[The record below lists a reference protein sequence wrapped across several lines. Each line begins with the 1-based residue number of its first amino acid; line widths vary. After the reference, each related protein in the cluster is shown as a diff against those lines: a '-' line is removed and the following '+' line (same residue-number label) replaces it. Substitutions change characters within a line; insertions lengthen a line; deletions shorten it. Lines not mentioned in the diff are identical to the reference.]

1 MLNETQATAEQK
13 PANPVE
19 LDVAIVG
26 GGLAGLYAIYR
37 MRKEGLKI
45 RAYEAGSGVGGTWFW
60 NRYPGARCDTESLQ
74 YTYSFDDTLREE
86 WVWPE
91 RYPTQPEILKYIN
104 HVADRF
110 DLLRDVQLN
119 TRVLSAE
126 FDPTTNR
133 WTLETDQG
141 DIISAPYVIMATGNL
156 STPRL
161 PDIPGAKTFAG
172 DWYHSGMWP
181 HEGVDF
187 TGKVVGVIGTGSSGV
202 QMIPVIAEQAK
213 HLYVFQRTANF
224 SMPAHNGP
232 MDPEKEKY
240 FKAHHRDFRELA
252 FKSPSGLVD
261 KPPAQVGAMDVSPEE
276 RERIFEER
284 WQHGTVIGMLSS
296 FKDILVNQESNDAA
310 AEFIRNKIRGIVK
323 DPETAELLCP
333 NDHPVASK
341 RPCLDTNYFETY
353 NRDNVTL
360 VDVRGAPIEEITPK
374 GVRTAKQ
381 EYALDSL
388 VFATG
393 FDAMTGAVA
402 EIDIRVKGGPVLK
415 EHWAAGPQTYL
426 GIMVAGFPNLFLVTG
441 PQSPSVYANMILGIE
456 YHTDWIAECMAFAK
470 EGGHSRIE
478 ADPKAEEDWVVHV
491 KEIADRTLVPKANS
505 WYVGANIPGKPRVF
519 MLYVGGFDK
528 YTRLC
533 DRVAASGYEGFQMSA

>member
-1 MLNETQATAEQK
+1 MLNEKQATAAQK
-13 PANPVE
+13 PTAPVE

-37 MRKEGLKI
+37 LRKEGLKI

-60 NRYPGARCDTESLQ
+60 NRYPGCRCDVESLQ
-74 YTYSFDDTLREE
+74 YSYSFDDALQQE
-86 WVWPE
+86 WEWPE

-104 HVADRF
+104 HVAERH

-126 FDPTTNR
+126 FDPASNR
-133 WTLETDQG
+133 WTLQTDQG
-141 DIISAPYVIMATGNL
+141 DVISAPYVIMATGNL

-161 PDIPGAKTFAG
+161 PAIPGVKDFAG

-232 MDPEKEKY
+232 MDPAQLRHFKEHYKEIR
-240 FKAHHRDFRELA
+240 AAALE
-252 FKSPSGLVD
+252 SPSGIVD
-261 KPPAQVGAMDVSPEE
+261 YPPPTKSAMEVSPEE

-284 WQHGTVIGMLSS
+284 WQHGTVVGMLSA
-296 FKDILVNQESNDAA
+296 FKDILVNQEANDAV
-310 AEFIRNKIRGIVK
+310 AEFVRNKIRSIVK
-323 DPETAELLCP
+323 DPQTAELLCP
-333 NDHPVASK
+333 KDHPVAAK

-360 VDVRGAPIEEITPK
+360 VDVRSAPIEAITPK
-374 GVRTAKQ
+374 GVRTARQ
-381 EYALDSL
+381 EYPLEAL
-388 VFATG
+388 VYATG
-393 FDAMTGAVA
+393 FDAMTGAVS
-402 EIDIRVKGGPVLK
+402 EIDIRVKDGPTLK
-415 EHWAAGPQTYL
+415 ERWAAGPQTYL

-441 PQSPSVYANMILGIE
+441 PQSPSVYAQMIMGIE
-456 YHTDWIAECMAFAK
+456 YHTDWIAECMAYAR
-470 EGGHSRIE
+470 ERGYSRI
-478 ADPKAEEDWVVHV
+478 APDPKAEQEWVRHV
-491 KEIADRTLVPKANS
+491 KEVADRTLVPKANS

-528 YTRLC
+528 YKRRC
-533 DRVAASGYEGFQMSA
+533 DQVAANGYEGFRMSA